1 LNNRGIERIA
11 IAGDSAGGGLAL
23 ALLAHADRPVGAVA
37 LSPVTDLTLSGES
50 LPAVQIIVGDA
61 ETLRDFSRR
70 ASVVCLG

>member
-11 IAGDSAGGGLAL
+11 IAGDSAGGGLAESL
-23 ALLAHADRPVGAVA
+23 VAAYVGSNESRDLRA
-37 LSPVTDLTLSGES
+37 SPLYGNLTG

-61 ETLRDFSRR
+61 ETLRGFSRR